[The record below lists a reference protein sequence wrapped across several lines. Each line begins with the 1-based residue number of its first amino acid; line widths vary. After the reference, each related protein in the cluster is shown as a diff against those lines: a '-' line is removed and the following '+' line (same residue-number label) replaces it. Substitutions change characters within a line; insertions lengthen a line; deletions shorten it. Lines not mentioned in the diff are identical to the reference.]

1 LAIDDQGLVG
11 EHIDARLDGGQDPLS
26 LTAIAAGKDRDG
38 AGAFT
43 AHPLEEFR
51 AGMDLELP
59 VCGSFLTRIEADNP
73 AQVVGKVRPDL
84 RVDVHL

>member
-1 LAIDDQGLVG
+1 MAIDDQGLVG

-26 LTAIAAGKDRDG
+26 LTAIATGKDRDS

-59 VCGSFLTRIEADNP
+59 VCRSFLTRVEADNP
-73 AQVVGKVRPDL
+73 AQVVGELRPDL